1 MSDRRQSIL
10 SLSSLLLFFM
20 FVLFTLPVLIES
32 AQAYRASVDGQD
44 QNINL
49 YTAENYIITRFRQF
63 DHAGDSVQIR
73 RLGDSQALVFTDMMD
88 GQPYETS
95 LYLLGNEFK
104 ELFTQKG
111 SEADI
116 HMGTTLA
123 ELTAFD
129 VWQED
134 SGLILIELEDLR
146 HNRASFVLHPG
157 PASAKEGAH
166 A

>member
-1 MSDRRQSIL
+1 MNDRRHSIL
-10 SLSSLLLFFM
+10 SLASLLLFFM

-32 AQAYRASVDGQD
+32 AQAYRASVNGQD

-73 RLGDSQALVFTDMMD
+73 SLGDSQALVFTDMLD

-95 LYLLGNEFK
+95 LYLLGSEFR

-111 SEADI
+111 SDADI
-116 HMGTTLA
+116 QMGTTLA
-123 ELTAFD
+123 ELAAFD
-129 VWQED
+129 VRQDD
-134 SGLILIELEDLR
+134 SGLIVVELEDL
-146 HNRASFVLHPG
+146 HQNRASFVLHPG
-157 PASAKEGAH
+157 PA
-166 A
+166 